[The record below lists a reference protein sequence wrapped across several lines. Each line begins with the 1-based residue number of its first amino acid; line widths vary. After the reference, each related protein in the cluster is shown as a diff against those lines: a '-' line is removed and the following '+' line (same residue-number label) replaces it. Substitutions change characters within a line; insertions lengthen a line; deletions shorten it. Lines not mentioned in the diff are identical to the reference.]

1 MREHSINEDI
11 QADPVRLVDP
21 DHADNNRVMSLREAL
36 TLSEE
41 AGVDLVEIT
50 AQADPP
56 VVRIMDYGKFLFE
69 REKQKSA
76 AKKKQKQVEIKEL
89 KFRPGTAEGDYQVK
103 MRNLMK
109 FLEQGNKVKVTIRYR
124 GREMA
129 HTELGKELLDRIE
142 TDVQELGKV
151 EQYPKLEGRQMVMVI
166 GPQAKKK

>member
-1 MREHSINEDI
+1 
-11 QADPVRLVDP
+11 
-21 DHADNNRVMSLREAL
+21 MSLREAL

-103 MRNLMK
+103 MRNLIK

-142 TDVQELGKV
+142 TDVQEIGKV

>member
-1 MREHSINEDI
+1 MREHNINEDI

-21 DHADNNRVMSLREAL
+21 DNADNNRVMSLREAL

-103 MRNLMK
+103 MRSLIK

-142 TDVQELGKV
+142 ADVQEIGKV

>member
-1 MREHSINEDI
+1 VREHSINEDI

-21 DHADNNRVMSLREAL
+21 DNADNNRVMSLREAL

>member
-21 DHADNNRVMSLREAL
+21 DNADNNRVMSLREAL